1 MAARRPGR
9 RVTETSAARAAPGRL
24 KHRERRERMQELS
37 GQRALVTG
45 GTSGIGRATAE
56 ALAREGARVLI
67 SGRSEA
73 RGAEVVAAIEAGGG
87 EAEFVRADLESPDDV
102 RALAERAADVNILVN
117 NAGVFPAGATHELSQ
132 AAFDETF
139 TVNVKA
145 PFLLTAAIAPKMV
158 ARGGGA
164 IINVTTMV
172 AEFGMA
178 GLPAYGASKA
188 AMALF
193 TKAWAAEY
201 GPKGVRVNAV
211 SPGPTATPGT
221 DTMGEGF
228 ASIVSTIPLGRAAE
242 PEEIAEP
249 IVFLASG
256 RASYVNGA
264 YDPRR
269 RRPGGG
275 VTGRRV

>member
-1 MAARRPGR
+1 MN
-9 RVTETSAARAAPGRL
+9 
-24 KHRERRERMQELS
+24 ERRQATLRELN

-56 ALAREGARVLI
+56 ALAREGAHVLI
-67 SGRSEA
+67 SGRNQA
-73 RGAEVVAAIEAGGG
+73 HGAQVVAAIGAAGGQ
-87 EAEFVRADLESPDDV
+87 AEFVRADLESPGEV
-102 RALAERAADVNILVN
+102 RALAKRASEVDILIN
-117 NAGVFPAGATHELSQ
+117 NAGVFPGGATHELSE

-178 GLPAYGASKA
+178 GLSAYGASKA
-188 AMALF
+188 ALALL

-201 GPKGVRVNAV
+201 GPSGVRVNAV
-211 SPGPTATPGT
+211 SPGPIITPGT
-221 DTMGEGF
+221 EAMGDAF
-228 ASIVSTIPLGRAAE
+228 AAIVSTIPQGRAGS
-242 PEEIAEP
+242 PSEIAET

-256 RASYVNGA
+256 RASFVNGA
-264 YDPRR
+264 IFHVD
-269 RRPGGG
+269 GGRG
-275 VTGRRV
+275 AV